1 MLTLKLQQN
10 VTINRALYFEKNGGE
25 SMSKKIVVLGGGY
38 GGLLAALS
46 VREHLSND
54 KAEVTLVNQTPTH
67 QIITELHRLAAGN
80 VTEQAVAMP
89 LEKLTKGKEITLRVA
104 TVKSFSVDNKEV
116 VLSDGSY
123 LTYDALVVALGSKTA
138 YFGISGLEENSLVLK
153 SAKEANKI
161 KNHVEERIREYAN
174 TRQPEDATILIGGG
188 GLTGVELV
196 GELADELPTMAKKY
210 GVNPTEIKL
219 LLVEAGPKI
228 LAMLSDE
235 LIQRATES
243 LEARGVQFLTGLP
256 VTNVE
261 GNVVNLKDGQQIK
274 TNTFVWTGG
283 VQGNP
288 LVGESGLEVNR
299 GRATVNQY
307 LQSTSHE
314 DVFVAGDS
322 AVYFK
327 LGDERPQPPTAQ
339 IAWQM
344 GELIGHNLYAYLEGK
359 DFEKFSLINSGT
371 LASLG
376 RKDAV
381 ATVGANGTQLKGT
394 PASLMK
400 EASNVRYLSHIKGLF
415 SLAY

>member
-1 MLTLKLQQN
+1 
-10 VTINRALYFEKNGGE
+10 
-25 SMSKKIVVLGGGY
+25 MSKNIVILGGGY
-38 GGLLAALS
+38 GGLLAAQN
-46 VREHLSND
+46 VRKYMSESE
-54 KAEVTLVNQTPTH
+54 ASITLINKFSTH

-80 VTEQAVAMP
+80 ISEKAAALP
-89 LEKLTKGKEITLRVA
+89 LEKLLKDKSVDIKIA
-104 TVKSFSVDNKEV
+104 TVESFSVDNKQIK
-116 VLSDGSY
+116 LDDGSE

-138 YFGISGLEENSLVLK
+138 YFGIPGLEENSMVLK
-153 SAKEANKI
+153 SAEEANRI
-161 KNHVEERIREYAN
+161 RNHVEDRIRTYAQ
-174 TRQPEDATILIGGG
+174 TKDEADATILIGGG

-196 GELADELPTMAKKY
+196 GELADETPKLARKY
-210 GVNPTEIKL
+210 GVNPSDIKL
-219 LLVEAGPKI
+219 KLVEAMPKI
-228 LAMLSDE
+228 LPMLPDN

-243 LEARGVQFLTGLP
+243 LEKRGVEFLTNLP

-261 GNVVNLKDGQQIK
+261 GNVVELKDGQKIV

-299 GRATVNQY
+299 GRATVNNY

-327 LGDERPQPPTAQ
+327 PGEERPQPPTAQ

-344 GELIGHNLYAYLEGK
+344 GELIGYNLYAYLNKK
-359 DFEKFSLINSGT
+359 DFEEFSPVNSGT

-381 ATVGANGTQLKGT
+381 ASVGGNATPLKGL
-394 PASLMK
+394 PASVMK

-415 SLAY
+415 GLAY

>member
-1 MLTLKLQQN
+1 
-10 VTINRALYFEKNGGE
+10 
-25 SMSKKIVVLGGGY
+25 MSKHIVILGAGY
-38 GGLLAALS
+38 GGLLSALT
-46 VREHLSND
+46 VRKHYTKEEA
-54 KAEVTLVNQTPTH
+54 KVTVVNQYPTH

-80 VTEQAVAMP
+80 VSEQAVAMP
-89 LEKLTKGKEITLRVA
+89 LAKLFKGKDIDLKIAKVN
-104 TVKSFSVDNKEV
+104 SFSVDKKEV
-116 VLSDGSY
+116 ALSDGST
-123 LTYDALVVALGSKTA
+123 LTYDALVVGLGSVTA
-138 YFGISGLEENSLVLK
+138 YFGIPGLEENSMVLK
-153 SAKEANKI
+153 SANDANKI
-161 KNHVEERIREYAN
+161 FKHVEERVREYAKTKN
-174 TRQPEDATILIGGG
+174 EADATILIGGG

-196 GELADELPTMAKKY
+196 GELADIMPSLARSY
-210 GVNPTEIKL
+210 GVDPTEIKL
-219 LLVEAGPKI
+219 KLVEAGPKI
-228 LAMLSDE
+228 LPVLPDE
-235 LIQRATES
+235 LIERATKS
-243 LEARGVQFLTGLP
+243 LEKRGVEFLTGLP

-261 GNVVNLKDGQQIK
+261 GNVVDLKDGQKIV

-288 LVGESGLEVNR
+288 LIGESGLEVNR
-299 GRATVNQY
+299 GRATVNDF

-322 AVYFK
+322 AVVFGPDGRLY
-327 LGDERPQPPTAQ
+327 PPTAQ

-344 GELIGHNLYAYLEGK
+344 GELIGYNLYAYLENK
-359 DFEKFSLINSGT
+359 SMATFSPVNSGT

-381 ATVGANGTQLKGT
+381 AVIGANSTSLKGL